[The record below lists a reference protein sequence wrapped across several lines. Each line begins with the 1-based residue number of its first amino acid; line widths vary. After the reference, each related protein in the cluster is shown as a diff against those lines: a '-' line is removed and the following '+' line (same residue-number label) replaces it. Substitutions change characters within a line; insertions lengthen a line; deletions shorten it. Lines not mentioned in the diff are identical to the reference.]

1 MKIHSLFILN
11 KAGACLYS
19 RNITSDF
26 ENIEPNLI
34 TPFFS
39 AIFSFS
45 ESVISKETPEI
56 LEMGGFRF
64 AFKVEG
70 DYIYAILADTSASLL
85 FIESRLTS
93 IVQEFKAF
101 LELNE
106 VESYEMIENSEFDAK
121 IDSIITG
128 EEELVSSQPLYKKI
142 IDLFNRLTLQNE
154 ILGAAL
160 FSINGKVI
168 FSSLPYEILLSLLSS
183 LKELE
188 IRHIVANEYTL
199 TFYSLENGEKVFSRI
214 INIPWKLDPLLIV
227 VLYES
232 NVPLG
237 MAEVNLEKMTKA
249 IQNII

>member
-56 LEMGGFRF
+56 LEMGGFRI

-70 DYIYAILADTSASLL
+70 DYIYAILANTSASLL
-85 FIESRLTS
+85 FIESRLIS
-93 IVQEFKAF
+93 IVQVFKDF
-101 LELNE
+101 LENNK
-106 VESYEMIENSEFDAK
+106 VESYEVIENPEFDDK

-128 EEELVSSQPLYKKI
+128 DEELVSSQPLYKKI
-142 IDLFNRLTLQNE
+142 IDLFNRLTLENE

-168 FSSLPYEILLSLLSS
+168 FSSLPNEILLSS

-188 IRHIVANEYTL
+188 IRHIVANEYAM
-199 TFYSLENGEKVFSRI
+199 TFYSLENDQKVFSRI

-227 VLYES
+227 ILYES
-232 NVPLG
+232 SVPLG
-237 MAEVNLEKMTKA
+237 MAEVNLEKITKA

>member
-56 LEMGGFRF
+56 LEMGGFRI

-70 DYIYAILADTSASLL
+70 DYIYAILADSSASLL
-85 FIESRLTS
+85 YINSRLSS
-93 IVQEFKAF
+93 IVHEFKKF
-101 LELNE
+101 LENNE
-106 VESYEMIENSEFDAK
+106 LESYEVIDNSEFDVR
-121 IDSIITG
+121 IDSIIIG

-142 IDLFNRLTLQNE
+142 IDLFNKLTLENE
-154 ILGAAL
+154 MLGAAL

-168 FSSLPYEILLSLLSS
+168 FSSLPYEILLSS

-214 INIPWKLDPLLIV
+214 INIPWKLDPLLV
-227 VLYES
+227 VILYES
-232 NVPLG
+232 SVPLG
-237 MAEVNLEKMTKA
+237 MAEVNLEKITRA

>member
-19 RNITSDF
+19 RNLTSDF

-56 LEMGGFRF
+56 LEMGGFRI

-70 DYIYAILADTSASLL
+70 DYIYAILADSSASLP
-85 FIESRLTS
+85 FINSRLSS
-93 IVQEFKAF
+93 IDHEFKKF
-101 LELNE
+101 LENNE
-106 VESYEMIENSEFDAK
+106 VESYEVIENSEFDVR

-142 IDLFNRLTLQNE
+142 IDLFNKLTLENE
-154 ILGAAL
+154 MLGAAL

-168 FSSLPYEILLSLLSS
+168 FSSLPYEILLSS

-214 INIPWKLDPLLIV
+214 INIPWKLDPLLV
-227 VLYES
+227 VILYES
-232 NVPLG
+232 SVPLG
-237 MAEVNLEKMTKA
+237 MAEVNLEKITRA

>member
-56 LEMGGFRF
+56 LEMGGFRI

-70 DYIYAILADTSASLL
+70 DYIYAILSDSSASLL
-85 FIESRLTS
+85 YINSRLSS
-93 IVQEFKAF
+93 IVHEFKKF
-101 LELNE
+101 LENNE
-106 VESYEMIENSEFDAK
+106 LESYEVIDNSEFDVR

-142 IDLFNRLTLQNE
+142 IDLFNKLTLENE
-154 ILGAAL
+154 MLGAAL

-168 FSSLPYEILLSLLSS
+168 FSSLPYEILLSS

-214 INIPWKLDPLLIV
+214 INIPWKLDPLLV
-227 VLYES
+227 VILYES
-232 NVPLG
+232 SVPLG
-237 MAEVNLEKMTKA
+237 MAEVNLEKITRA

>member
-1 MKIHSLFILN
+1 
-11 KAGACLYS
+11 
-19 RNITSDF
+19 
-26 ENIEPNLI
+26 
-34 TPFFS
+34 
-39 AIFSFS
+39 
-45 ESVISKETPEI
+45 
-56 LEMGGFRF
+56 
-64 AFKVEG
+64 
-70 DYIYAILADTSASLL
+70 
-85 FIESRLTS
+85 
-93 IVQEFKAF
+93 
-101 LELNE
+101 
-106 VESYEMIENSEFDAK
+106 MIKNSEFDAK
-121 IDSIITG
+121 IESIITG

-142 IDLFNRLTLQNE
+142 IDLFNVLTLKNE

-168 FSSLPYEILLSLLSS
+168 FSSLPYKILLSS

-232 NVPLG
+232 TVPLG
-237 MAEVNLEKMTKA
+237 MAEVNLDKMTKT

>member
-101 LELNE
+101 LEINE

-128 EEELVSSQPLYKKI
+128 EDELVSSQPLYKKI
-142 IDLFNRLTLQNE
+142 IDLFNNLTLQNE

-168 FSSLPYEILLSLLSS
+168 FSSLPYETLLSS

-237 MAEVNLEKMTKA
+237 ICEVNLEKITKA

>member
-19 RNITSDF
+19 RNITKDF

-56 LEMGGFRF
+56 LEMGGFRI

-85 FIESRLTS
+85 FIESRLIS
-93 IVQEFKAF
+93 IDHEFKAF
-101 LELNE
+101 LENHE
-106 VESYEMIENSEFDAK
+106 VESYEMIENSEFDSK

-128 EEELVSSQPLYKKI
+128 DEELISSQPLYKKI
-142 IDLFNRLTLQNE
+142 IDLFNSLMFENE

-168 FSSLPYEILLSLLSS
+168 FSSLPNEILLSS

-188 IRHIVANEYTL
+188 IRHIVANEYAM
-199 TFYSLENGEKVFSRI
+199 TFYSLENDQKVFSRI
-214 INIPWKLDPLLIV
+214 INIPWKLEPLLIV
-227 VLYES
+227 ILYES
-232 NVPLG
+232 SIPLG
-237 MAEVNLEKMTKA
+237 MCEVNLEKITKS
-249 IQNII
+249 IENII

>member
-56 LEMGGFRF
+56 LEMGGFRI

-70 DYIYAILADTSASLL
+70 DYIYAILADSSASLL
-85 FIESRLTS
+85 FINSRLSS
-93 IVQEFKAF
+93 IVHEFKKF
-101 LELNE
+101 LENNE
-106 VESYEMIENSEFDAK
+106 LESYEVIENSEFDVR

-142 IDLFNRLTLQNE
+142 IDLFNKLTLENE
-154 ILGAAL
+154 MLGAAL

-168 FSSLPYEILLSLLSS
+168 FSSLPYEILLSS

-214 INIPWKLDPLLIV
+214 INIPWKLDPLLV
-227 VLYES
+227 VILYES
-232 NVPLG
+232 SVPLG
-237 MAEVNLEKMTKA
+237 MAEVNLEKITRA

>member
-1 MKIHSLFILN
+1 M
-11 KAGACLYS
+11 
-19 RNITSDF
+19 
-26 ENIEPNLI
+26 I

-56 LEMGGFRF
+56 LEMGGFRI

-70 DYIYAILADTSASLL
+70 DYIYAILADSSASLL
-85 FIESRLTS
+85 YINSRLSS
-93 IVQEFKAF
+93 IVHEFKKF
-101 LELNE
+101 LENNE
-106 VESYEMIENSEFDAK
+106 LESYEVIDNSEFDVR

-142 IDLFNRLTLQNE
+142 IDLFNKLTLENE
-154 ILGAAL
+154 MLGAAL

-168 FSSLPYEILLSLLSS
+168 FSSLPYEILLSS

-214 INIPWKLDPLLIV
+214 INIPWKLDPLLV
-227 VLYES
+227 VILYES
-232 NVPLG
+232 SVPLG
-237 MAEVNLEKMTKA
+237 MAEVNLEKITRA

>member
-56 LEMGGFRF
+56 LEMGGFRI

-70 DYIYAILADTSASLL
+70 DYIYAILADSSASLL
-85 FIESRLTS
+85 YINSRLSS
-93 IVQEFKAF
+93 IVHEFKKF
-101 LELNE
+101 LENNE
-106 VESYEMIENSEFDAK
+106 LESYEVIDNSEFDVR

-142 IDLFNRLTLQNE
+142 IDLFNKLTLENE
-154 ILGAAL
+154 MLGAAL

-168 FSSLPYEILLSLLSS
+168 FSSLPYEILLSS

-214 INIPWKLDPLLIV
+214 INIPWKLDPLLV
-227 VLYES
+227 VILYES
-232 NVPLG
+232 SVPLG
-237 MAEVNLEKMTKA
+237 MAEVNLEKITRA

>member
-56 LEMGGFRF
+56 LEMGGFRI

-93 IVQEFKAF
+93 IDQEFKEF
-101 LELNE
+101 LENNV
-106 VESYEMIENSEFDAK
+106 VESYETIENSEFDAK
-121 IDSIITG
+121 IASIITG
-128 EEELVSSQPLYKKI
+128 DEELVSSQPLYKKI
-142 IDLFNRLTLQNE
+142 IDLFNKLMFENE

-168 FSSLPYEILLSLLSS
+168 FSSLPNDILLSS

-188 IRHIVANEYTL
+188 IRHIVANEYNM
-199 TFYSLENGEKVFSRI
+199 TFYSLENDEKVFSRI

-232 NVPLG
+232 SVPLG
-237 MAEVNLEKMTKA
+237 MAEVNLEKITKT